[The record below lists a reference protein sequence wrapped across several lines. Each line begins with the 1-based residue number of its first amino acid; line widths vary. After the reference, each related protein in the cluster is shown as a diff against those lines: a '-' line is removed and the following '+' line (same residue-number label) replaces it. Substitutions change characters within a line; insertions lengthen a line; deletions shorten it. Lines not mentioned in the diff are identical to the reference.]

1 MTISV
6 QGLNGGM
13 IIEAHSNKKMF
24 AQRKSIDKL
33 FQMTVVAFHLSIAC

>member
-13 IIEAHSNKKMF
+13 IIEAHSNNKMI
-24 AQRKSIDKL
+24 AQRKSVPAI
-33 FQMTVVAFHLSIAC
+33 